1 MTLLLSIIFAALA
14 GYTVA
19 YITLSSFWSN
29 KAGVIAVSAVFGVL
43 VCIFVPVVGAA
54 LLVR

>member
-14 GYTVA
+14 GYTVS
-19 YITLSSFWSN
+19 YVTLSSFWSN
-29 KAGVIAVSAVFGVL
+29 SRGVIVVSAIFAVL
-43 VCIFVPVVGAA
+43 VAIFVPVVGAA